1 MIFLLQY
8 NRPQGR
14 LVTFRKFPA
23 AERSVAERERLELEL
38 ELNRRKI
45 DHEVVILEADDEAA
59 LRLTH
64 GRCFPDG
71 LKLLQPDVPR
81 PN

>member
-1 MIFLLQY
+1 VIFLLQY

-14 LVTFRKFPA
+14 LVTFRKFPE
-23 AERSVAERERLELEL
+23 AERSVAERERLEL

-64 GRCFPDG
+64 GRYFPDG
-71 LKLLQPDVPR
+71 LELLQPDVPR

>member
-1 MIFLLQY
+1 VIFLLQY
-8 NRPQGR
+8 NRTQGR
-14 LVTFRKFPA
+14 LVTFRKFPE
-23 AERSVAERERLELEL
+23 AERSVAERERLEL